1 MLTPARAW
9 SASSYGTGDAMKDVL
24 IFLLAVVVGYFVGS
38 ISPAT
43 LIARARGVDLR
54 SEGSGNPGAT
64 NASRIMGR
72 KVGIVVAVAD
82 VLKGLVPTLV
92 FAWLFWPEV
101 GLVAG
106 LAAVIGHVTSPFLRG
121 KGGRGVATAVGAVI
135 AGTPAASLVV
145 LATFAVVVALSRWV
159 ALASMTS
166 VVALVVAVVV
176 MDYGWAYVVWA
187 VSLAAIV
194 LWRHRS
200 HARAAYLRARR
211 RLGRD

>member
-1 MLTPARAW
+1 MN
-9 SASSYGTGDAMKDVL
+9 DVL
-24 IFLLAVVVGYFVGS
+24 ILLLAVVVGYFVGA

-54 SEGSGNPGAT
+54 SQGSGNPGAT
-64 NASRIMGR
+64 NATRIMGR
-72 KVGIVVAVAD
+72 NVGIVVAVAD
-82 VLKGLVPTLV
+82 VLKGLLPTLV
-92 FAWLFWPEV
+92 FSWIFWPEV

-121 KGGRGVATAVGAVI
+121 KGGRGVATAAGAVI
-135 AGTPAASLVV
+135 AGAPAASLVV
-145 LATFAVVVALSRWV
+145 LATFAIVVALSRWV

-166 VVALVVAVVV
+166 VVALVVAVIV

-187 VSLAAIV
+187 VALAAIV

-200 HARAAYLRARR
+200 HAREAYLRARR
-211 RLGRD
+211 RLGRV